1 MSLYPAMFSCKI
13 LDVAGDRKLRCH
25 QTSKKKLCE
34 LLVFTF
40 FEGFFFKH
48 VKYEAKSLMYLG
60 KRPNN
65 MSTKGTRL
73 ESDF

>member
-1 MSLYPAMFSCKI
+1 MSLYPAMFSCKM
-13 LDVAGDRKLRCH
+13 LDVASDRKLRCH

-48 VKYEAKSLMYLG
+48 VKYEAKFDLRFFHNHLIV
-60 KRPNN
+60 
-65 MSTKGTRL
+65 RL
-73 ESDF
+73 RKVIIP